1 MKNLTFGKI
10 QRKQLLTSKY
20 HANIAAPPT
29 VSVRK
34 YKLRANLD
42 TRRNFR
48 NGFQIGSEEG
58 AKLSF
63 RFDKKNYL
71 QIKRQCK

>member
-20 HANIAAPPT
+20 HANIGASRT

-34 YKLRANLD
+34 WGKSGYEFPNRIPYRLGGRCETIFPVEQKELFADRE
-42 TRRNFR
+42 
-48 NGFQIGSEEG
+48 IM
-58 AKLSF
+58 
-63 RFDKKNYL
+63 
-71 QIKRQCK
+71 